1 MAANNSQA
9 LSKRI
14 QMFVYNFIYA
24 IRRATRNFRGQDVHS
39 MKGVLFIR
47 RYSLWIFFHSH
58 KWRKYCGKFTDSVAM
73 KSNESYFNSL
83 LGQGEKKGARGEAP
97 EYCRYYF
104 VQS

>member
-1 MAANNSQA
+1 
-9 LSKRI
+9 
-14 QMFVYNFIYA
+14 
-24 IRRATRNFRGQDVHS
+24 
-39 MKGVLFIR
+39 MKEVLFIR

-73 KSNESYFNSL
+73 KSNESYCNSS

-104 VQS
+104 VQSYGKLLFDIERALQKGHFC